1 MEDEADLRAQP
12 LPLVVLEVEARLR
25 DVTREQLDPPLVDGG
40 RRLARRLHHARLDE
54 RDHARVRIVGEQAP
68 HEAAA
73 DEARE
78 PGDER
83 DAQQG
88 VRSCIRA

>member
-1 MEDEADLRAQP
+1 MSPASSSIRS
-12 LPLVVLEVEARLR
+12 
-25 DVTREQLDPPLVDGG
+25 VDDG
-40 RRLARRLHHARLDE
+40 RRPAGRVHHALLDE

-78 PGDER
+78 PGDEETLTKGR
-83 DAQQG
+83 EGGDL
-88 VRSCIRA
+88 

>member
-1 MEDEADLRAQP
+1 MEDEADLRAQA
-12 LPLVVLEVEARLR
+12 LPLVVLEVEARLC
-25 DVTREQLDPPLVDGG
+25 DVTGEQLDPLRVDGG
-40 RRLARRLHHARLDE
+40 CRAPRRVHHALLDE

-78 PGDER
+78 PGDEG
-83 DAQQG
+83 DAHEG
-88 VRSCIRA
+88 S